1 MWRLSTAPRSAGSQE
16 LWRWRSA
23 RLTTPCQATAGWP
36 ERGRFPGPLAAQQD
50 VRGQTTWPAC
60 VIWGKSLAFSESL
73 LTQLHS
79 GDGHRARPTCC
90 RRCGQKPRCGAAA
103 CCIDVY
109 TDSSSEGAKSCWWV
123 LFAKPSPCPTRPC
136 SCTCPVSASLGSAPR
151 HRFCWQSPSPKGSA
165 CGGEGRGGTWTCSTG
180 DSPRMLQRPARQ
192 GRRVSPRPRQGGRVP
207 CTRASKVMPTAP
219 LLCCG
224 SKVRRH
230 LSAGASVS
238 SFPNPQIMEAPHNV
252 SGEALRKTLL

>member
-16 LWRWRSA
+16 RTRPLWRWRSA

-165 CGGEGRGGTWTCSTG
+165 GGRARGPAARGTRLGCSRGLHGRAGECPPGLARVAECPALG
-180 DSPRMLQRPARQ
+180 PARLC
-192 GRRVSPRPRQGGRVP
+192 PRHHFFV
-207 CTRASKVMPTAP
+207 
-219 LLCCG
+219 
-224 SKVRRH
+224 
-230 LSAGASVS
+230 AG
-238 SFPNPQIMEAPHNV
+238 
-252 SGEALRKTLL
+252 LR